1 MTMAEREVL
10 QFRQESERYLPG
22 PTACCAGD
30 LSANLEAV
38 EDGVPLAWM
47 YTRGDCHKI
56 YHGNWVFYTGLWGR
70 AGQFYRE
77 KKTFVDAFDWEE
89 YQTEGWQFS
98 PSPEHPGSVP
108 ALELH
113 PLSYGGAPQRS
124 CVLETAG
131 DLKRLLGAV
140 APGTRLLA
148 PSRNFELKGALADG
162 DGVKMY
168 SGQDIHGREY
178 LFLALD

>member
-1 MTMAEREVL
+1 MAEREIL
-10 QFRQESERYLPG
+10 QFKQESQRYLP
-22 PTACCAGD
+22 CLLSHRAGD

-47 YTRGDCHKI
+47 YTQGDCHKI

-70 AGQFYRE
+70 GGQFYRE
-77 KKTFVDAFDWEE
+77 KKTFTDAFDWED
-89 YQTEGWQFS
+89 YQTEVWQLS
-98 PSPEHPGSVP
+98 ASPERPGCTP

-113 PLSYGGAPQRS
+113 PLSYGGPPRGS
-124 CVLETAG
+124 RVLETAG
-131 DLKRLLGAV
+131 DLKRLLSAV
-140 APGTRLLA
+140 APDTKLLA
-148 PSRNFELKGALADG
+148 PSRNFELKGALVDE

-168 SGQDIHGREY
+168 LGQDIQGRDY

>member
-1 MTMAEREVL
+1 MAEREIL
-10 QFRQESERYLPG
+10 QFRQESQRYLPG
-22 PTACCAGD
+22 PLACCAGD

-70 AGQFYRE
+70 RGQFYRE
-77 KKTFVDAFDWEE
+77 KKTFTDAFDWED
-89 YQTEGWQFS
+89 YQTEVWQLS
-98 PSPEHPGSVP
+98 TDPERPGCTP

-113 PLSYGGAPQRS
+113 PLSYGGPPKGS

-131 DLKRLLGAV
+131 DLKGLLSTV
-140 APGTRLLA
+140 APGTKLLA
-148 PSRNFELKGALADG
+148 PSRNFELNGALVDE

-168 SGQDIHGREY
+168 LGQDIRGREY
-178 LFLALD
+178 LFFALD